1 MIKAPPQ
8 RDQKQWSRHS
18 SNGKRWNRANNNN
31 TNLQW
36 IGERNWDDSL
46 KDKRCTAIMVEWMS
60 SYLLNVNDNTK
71 DRRCGASALRRTV
84 ALWLGLGDRVAD
96 DFRVTCGLFR
106 FLLFFSL
113 SLSLCVFCCFF
124 FLTNSLL
131 SSLHP
136 FSLLHPPHPTPP
148 SRIYY
153 ILYSSIL
160 CVYYIAGIV
169 EKDGGSVSLSL

>member
-1 MIKAPPQ
+1 MDRRKKLRRQPKRQ
-8 RDQKQWSRHS
+8 EVG
-18 SNGKRWNRANNNN
+18 SNNGGMNVFLPVKRKRQHKRQA
-31 TNLQW
+31 LR
-36 IGERNWDDSL
+36 GERAPANGSSL
-46 KDKRCTAIMVEWMS
+46 VGTWRS
-60 SYLLNVNDNTK
+60 SGWWL
-71 DRRCGASALRRTV
+71 SSH
-84 ALWLGLGDRVAD
+84 LWIISLPAV
-96 DFRVTCGLFR
+96 
-106 FLLFFSL
+106 FF